1 MIPNEI
7 EIFLNKRRQ
16 YERKRHKTLAKDEKQ
31 TITEYRINYY
41 ITHKKQNRD
50 FIISWD
56 KYIEPFF
63 FRLVQ
68 EVKNFNNIKK
78 LITIK
83 KN

>member
-16 YERKRHKTLAKDEKQ
+16 YERERHKFLAKDEKQ

-50 FIISWD
+50 FTIS
-56 KYIEPFF
+56 
-63 FRLVQ
+63 
-68 EVKNFNNIKK
+68 
-78 LITIK
+78 
-83 KN
+83 